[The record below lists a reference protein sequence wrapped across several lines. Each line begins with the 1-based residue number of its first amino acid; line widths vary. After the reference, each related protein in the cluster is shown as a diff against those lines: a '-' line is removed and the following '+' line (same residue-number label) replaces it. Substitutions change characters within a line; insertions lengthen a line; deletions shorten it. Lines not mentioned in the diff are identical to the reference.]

1 MTTRTPVARRVAQLA
16 LSATIAALAAATP
29 AFGRGPQR
37 DHVQQTFEGVIDC
50 GTFQDTY
57 VDEETGDLSWFFDAD
72 GKLVR
77 FVVHVSQYSTDVN
90 SVTGLTLH
98 ERNHHTSTFD
108 FATDEITLA
117 GAIVHAT
124 LPGEGVVIQD
134 VGRLRFS
141 VSADGALDFTFVA
154 GPHDALI
161 GDRTVCDA
169 LA

>member
-1 MTTRTPVARRVAQLA
+1 MTMRCSLAGRVARL
-16 LSATIAALAAATP
+16 ALAAAIVAVGAEAP
-29 AFGRGPQR
+29 AFGRAPER
-37 DHVQQTFEGVIDC
+37 DHVEQTFEGVIDC
-50 GTFQDTY
+50 GAFQDLY
-57 VDEETGDLSWFFDAD
+57 VDEETGDLTWYFDAE
-72 GKLVR
+72 GRLVR

-90 SVTGLTLH
+90 SLTGLTLH

-108 FATDEITLA
+108 FATGQITLD

-141 VSADGALDFTFVA
+141 VSPDGALDFAFVA
-154 GPHDALI
+154 GHHDALI
-161 GDRTVCDA
+161 RDRTVCDA